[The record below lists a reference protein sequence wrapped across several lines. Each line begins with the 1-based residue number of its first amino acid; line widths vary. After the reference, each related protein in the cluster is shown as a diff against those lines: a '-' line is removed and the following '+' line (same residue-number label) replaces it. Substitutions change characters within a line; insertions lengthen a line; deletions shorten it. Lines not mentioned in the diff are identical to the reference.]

1 MDTNAL
7 KKFAQSA
14 RNLLIDQV
22 TAKLAL
28 VLDPASAARREQ
40 PAAVKALEVAIHEA
54 SERQVIEQV
63 AYTWFNRF
71 TALRF
76 MDVNGYTNPR
86 VVSPAEGATRPEIL
100 AEAMAGNLPEKA
112 PSAISALLEG
122 RSPSNDPQAEAY
134 RLLLVHACNAWHGAM
149 PFLFEKVGDYTEL
162 LMPED
167 LLSPTSILARLREA
181 MADNACT
188 DVEIIGWLYQFYI
201 SEKKDQVFAGLKKNI
216 KITAENIPAATQLF
230 TPHWIVRYLVE
241 NSLGRLWLLNRPASK
256 LAAQMDY
263 YIAPEEPETDFL
275 KLGKP
280 EEIKICD
287 PACGSGHML
296 TYAFDLLYAIYE
308 EEGYDRAEIPALILK
323 HNLTGIEIDDRAAA
337 LAAFALSMKAAAKLG
352 RRRFLRMEVKPDIVV
367 LQNVSFTPAE
377 LTDVAAV
384 VGKDLFT
391 NALRDTLTQFE
402 QAKNFGSLIVPKL
415 GDPADTLRLVEA
427 RDFSSDLLLK
437 EMQARVLAVLGMAAP
452 LSPNYH
458 VVVANPPYMGK
469 GNMNPQLVNFTRDH
483 FPASKTDL
491 FAMFME
497 RCLDLTALAGN
508 MAMINMQAWMFISSY
523 EKLRSKLL
531 SDHAILSMIHLGE
544 RAFDTI
550 GGAVV
555 STTAFVFRAKTR
567 RESVSEFVRL
577 TEGRSESEKKAMLRH
592 GISDRLSANFYVFS
606 PQDFERIPGEP
617 IAYWLSERFRRMFK
631 ENERLGD
638 NVEAGNGLQTNDNNL
653 YLRQWFEVGSG
664 QLGIGVSTRERASA
678 SGKKWF
684 PYNKGGE
691 FRRWYGNYDFVVDWQ
706 DDGNNIK
713 QRKRI
718 DLAAG
723 RITANNSKCWNEK
736 FYFDRSVNW
745 SDVTTGKNS
754 FRYSDGSL
762 FDITAPS
769 AFPSGKYSEWFL
781 LAFLNSNLCSELNA
795 VLNPTL
801 HFNVGNFRNLPALA
815 GSVSVSVSD
824 MKALV
829 EKGKSDWDAY
839 ETSWDFTTLP
849 QLSPDHR
856 DETLEASYARLRT
869 HWQDMTDEMQ
879 RLEEENNRIFI
890 DAYGLADEL
899 TPDVP
904 IQEITL
910 TCNPAYRYGAKGTV
924 EEREARLT
932 ADTMA
937 EFLSYAVGC
946 MFGRYSLDAPGLILA
961 NQGET
966 LADYLARLHEK
977 DVAEPSFLPDADNVI
992 PVLDGDWFPDDIV
1005 DRFRKF
1011 LRVTFGE
1018 ERFREN
1024 LAFIEAQIGDIRKY
1038 FTRTFYEDHLKR
1050 YKKRP
1055 IYWMFSSPKGTF
1067 QALIYMHR
1075 YRPETV
1081 SVLLNDYLREFIR
1094 KLEAERARLDK
1105 VSDDPS
1111 AAQNVRTRA
1120 LKDVGTVTKQIAE
1133 LEEWER
1139 DVIFPLAQKKIE
1151 IDLDDGVKRNYPLF
1165 GAALRPIKGLEAAD
1179 E

>member
-22 TAKLAL
+22 TAKLAV

-40 PAAVKALEVAIHEA
+40 PAAVKALESAIRGT

-86 VVSPAEGATRPEIL
+86 VVSPADGATRPEIL

-112 PSAISALLEG
+112 PASISALLEG

-167 LLSPTSILARLREA
+167 LLSPSSILARLREA
-181 MADNACT
+181 MAEDACA

-275 KLGKP
+275 KIGKP
-280 EEIKICD
+280 EELKICD

-296 TYAFDLLYAIYE
+296 TYAFDLLHAIYE
-308 EEGYDRAEIPALILK
+308 EEGYDPTDIPALILK
-323 HNLTGIEIDDRAAA
+323 HNLTGIEIDDRAGA

-352 RRRFLRMEVKPDIVV
+352 RRRFLRMELKPDIVV
-367 LQNVSFTPAE
+367 LQNVSFTSAE

-391 NALRDTLTQFE
+391 DELRETLTKFR
-402 QAKNFGSLIVPKL
+402 QAKNVGSLIVPKL
-415 GDPADTLRLVEA
+415 RNPAETLRLVSG
-427 RDFSSDLLLK
+427 RDFGGDLLLK
-437 EMQARVLAVLGMAAP
+437 EVQERVVAMLRMAEA
-452 LSPNYH
+452 LSPKYH
-458 VVVANPPYMGK
+458 VVVANPPYAGLK
-469 GNMNPQLVNFTRDH
+469 NLNPIIQDYAKTA
-483 FPASKTDL
+483 FPESKADL
-491 FAMFME
+491 FAIFME
-497 RCLDLTALAGN
+497 RSLRLSKVRGLT
-508 MAMINMQAWMFISSY
+508 AMINMQSWMFLGTF
-523 EKLRSKLL
+523 EKLRGKIS
-531 SDHAILSMIHLGE
+531 SDTTILTMAHIGE
-544 RAFDTI
+544 RGFDTI

-555 STTAFVFRAKTR
+555 STTAFILKKAPPSGYRGSFIRLVEGNSEAEKASMLRAAIQGTNNDCLYHAATDQFQKIPGSPISYWMT
-567 RESVSEFVRL
+567 EEAYAAFAKGTALSEFSKGS
-577 TEGRSESEKKAMLRH
+577 T
-592 GISDRLSANFYVFS
+592 
-606 PQDFERIPGEP
+606 
-617 IAYWLSERFRRMFK
+617 
-631 ENERLGD
+631 
-638 NVEAGNGLQTNDNNL
+638 GLQTSDSDRF
-653 YLRQWFEVGSG
+653 LRLTSEVNASSVG
-664 QLGIGVSTRERASA
+664 QRWIPFA
-678 SGKKWF
+678 
-684 PYNKGGE
+684 KGGGY
-691 FRRWYGNYDFVVDWQ
+691 RRWFGNVEHVVDWENNG
-706 DDGNNIK
+706 DEIKTYVANKYPYLNGNYALVVKNEGTYFSDGLLTS
-713 QRKRI
+713 R
-718 DLAAG
+718 
-723 RITANNSKCWNEK
+723 
-736 FYFDRSVNW
+736 
-745 SDVTTGKNS
+745 VTTGPLS
-754 FRYSDGSL
+754 FRIKKQQEIYADAC
-762 FDITAPS
+762 TAI
-769 AFPSGKYSEWFL
+769 FPPEPEKFL
-781 LAFLNSNLCSELNA
+781 ALLNSKILTLVRS
-795 VLNPTL
+795 LNPTM
-801 HFNVGNFRNLPALA
+801 NFQASDIEKFPVIEIADERVVKNAESAIALA
-815 GSVSVSVSD
+815 H
-824 MKALV
+824 
-829 EKGKSDWDAY
+829 SDWDAY
-839 ETSWDFTTLP
+839 ETSYDFTTLP
-849 QLSPDHR
+849 LLAPDYR
-856 DETLEASYARLRT
+856 AGTLEATYARLRA
-869 HWQDMTDEMQ
+869 HWQGMTDEMQ
-879 RLEEENNRIFI
+879 RLEDENNRIFI

-899 TPDVP
+899 TPEVP
-904 IQEITL
+904 IEEITL
-910 TCNPAYRYGAKGTV
+910 TCNPAYRYGVKGTV
-924 EEREARLT
+924 EEREARLK

-966 LADYLARLHEK
+966 LADYLARLADK
-977 DVAEPSFLPDADNVI
+977 GVTEPSFMPDADNVI
-992 PVLDGDWFPDDIV
+992 PVLDGDWFADDIV
-1005 DRFRKF
+1005 GRFRKF
-1011 LRVTFGE
+1011 LRLIFGE

-1024 LAFIEAQIGDIRKY
+1024 LAFIEAQFGDIRKY

-1055 IYWMFSSPKGTF
+1055 IYWMFSSPKGSF

-1094 KLEAERARLDK
+1094 KLEAERARLDTL
-1105 VSDDPS
+1105 SDDPS
-1111 AAQNVRTRA
+1111 ASQAQKTKA
-1120 LKDVGTVTKQIAE
+1120 LKDASAIAKQIAE
-1133 LEEWER
+1133 LMEWER
-1139 DVIFPLAQKKIE
+1139 DVIFPLAQRKIE

-1165 GAALRPIKGLEAAD
+1165 GAALKPIKGLEAAD